1 MSLKTLLVTPAGK
14 EKIWD
19 VPGRNPPETV
29 RAEDA
34 FTGRFA
40 RRCAQYARIHYP
52 KDWVILSPNYG
63 YLLPDQEVRNHT
75 TDEFGAYSLE
85 FDTIKENA
93 EYDGLLDYE
102 CVIFLGSEDRYG
114 AFIETVK
121 KTFTKSWIEFP
132 LRDAES
138 DGEMLG
144 ILVDSLTR
152 RAPLRRNVI
161 RLARV
166 KVDGLFGALDHDI
179 PLFPEDSLSIITAPN
194 GYGKTTVLRILRAI
208 FMGNVDELR
217 DLPFESVRLD
227 FLREG
232 TPGGATDVLTIAK
245 EQVARYPLRV
255 DMHFRYTGAGGIDR
269 TYTIPGGEYA
279 REEVSAALSAIIP
292 PVPVKYISAQ
302 RLWYEKVPAGGE
314 GGDLLGSA
322 EPGEGSSY
330 ALTVVA
336 YAEDI
341 KKRIQALLSDYAS
354 IAQELDATY
363 PARYLAAL
371 GPDAHVLPPE
381 DIGLSLACL
390 QEERRMFETLGFLPY
405 TRLEGEEVIQAD
417 LIPDDAA
424 VRQAIALYIADSR
437 EKYQIFGALK
447 KKIDLLQQ
455 IINDLFLHIN
465 LTVDIESGFL
475 LRFGGTTPVPA
486 TSLSSGEQHQLVM
499 YYDLIFQTDPG
510 TLVLIDEPE
519 ISLHVVWQR
528 QFLECIREIISI
540 ADADFILAT
549 HSPQLIHTSWDHTI
563 DLSGTRN
570 DER

>member
-1 MSLKTLLVTPAGK
+1 
-14 EKIWD
+14 
-19 VPGRNPPETV
+19 
-29 RAEDA
+29 
-34 FTGRFA
+34 
-40 RRCAQYARIHYP
+40 
-52 KDWVILSPNYG
+52 
-63 YLLPDQEVRNHT
+63 
-75 TDEFGAYSLE
+75 
-85 FDTIKENA
+85 
-93 EYDGLLDYE
+93 
-102 CVIFLGSEDRYG
+102 
-114 AFIETVK
+114 
-121 KTFTKSWIEFP
+121 
-132 LRDAES
+132 
-138 DGEMLG
+138 MLG

-194 GYGKTTVLRILRAI
+194 GYGKTTVLRILRAV

-217 DLPFESVRLD
+217 DLPFESVRLE

-232 TPGGATDVLTIAK
+232 TPGGAVDVLSIAK

-302 RLWYEKVPAGGE
+302 RLWYETVPGRGV
-314 GGDLLGSA
+314 GGDLLGTT
-322 EPGEGSSY
+322 EPGEGNSY

-371 GPDAHVLPPE
+371 APDAHVLPPE

-405 TRLEGEEVIQAD
+405 TRLEGGEVIKAD

-528 QFLECIREIISI
+528 QFLDCIREIISI

>member
-19 VPGRNPPETV
+19 VPGRNPPDTV

-52 KDWVILSPNYG
+52 EDWVILSPNYG
-63 YLLPDQEVRNHT
+63 YLLPDQEVRNHS
-75 TDEFGAYSLE
+75 TDEFGIYSLE
-85 FDTIKENA
+85 FDTILENA

-102 CVIFLGSEDRYG
+102 CVIFLGSEERHG
-114 AFIETVK
+114 GFIETVK
-121 KTFTKSWIEFP
+121 KTFTKSWVEFP
-132 LRDAES
+132 LKDAES

-152 RAPLRRNVI
+152 NAPLRRNVI

-166 KVDGLFGALDHDI
+166 RVDGLFGALNHII

-194 GYGKTTVLRILRAI
+194 GYGKTTVLRILRAV

-217 DLPFESVRLD
+217 ELPFEGVQLE
-227 FLREG
+227 FLREE
-232 TPGGATDVLTIAK
+232 TRGGATDVLTIVK

-255 DMHFRYTGAGGIDR
+255 DIHFRYTGAGGIDR
-269 TYTIPGGEYA
+269 IFTLEGGDY
-279 REEVSAALSAIIP
+279 REDEVSAALSAIIP

-302 RLWYEKVPAGGE
+302 RLWYEKVPGAGMP
-314 GGDLLGSA
+314 GDLLGSF
-322 EPGEGSSY
+322 PNGGESSY
-330 ALTVVA
+330 APTVVA

-341 KKRIQALLSDYAS
+341 KKRIRALLSDYAS

-363 PARYLAAL
+363 PARYLASLTA
-371 GPDAHVLPPE
+371 GAGVLPPE
-381 DIGLSLACL
+381 DIGPSLLAL

-405 TRLEGEEVIQAD
+405 TRLEGGEEIRTE
-417 LIPDDAA
+417 LIPDNPA
-424 VRQAIALYIADSR
+424 VQQAIALYIADSR

-455 IINDLFLHIN
+455 IINDLFLNIT
-465 LTVDIESGFL
+465 LTVDVESGFL
-475 LRFGGTTPVPA
+475 LRFGGVTPVPPV
-486 TSLSSGEQHQLVM
+486 SLSSGEQNQLVM

-528 QFLECIREIISI
+528 QFLECIREIIGI

-563 DLSGTRN
+563 DLSGTMN
-570 DER
+570 DEG